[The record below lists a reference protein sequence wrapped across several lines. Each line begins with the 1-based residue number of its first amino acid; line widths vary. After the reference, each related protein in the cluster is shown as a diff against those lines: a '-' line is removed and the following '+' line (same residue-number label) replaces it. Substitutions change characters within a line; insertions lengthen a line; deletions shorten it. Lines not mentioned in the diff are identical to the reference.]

1 MVPSL
6 FSRRSAATRV
16 FPAHAG
22 MVPRT
27 SDDETVMDAFSPPTR
42 GWSLARHR
50 CNKGGRGF
58 LRPRGD
64 GPTVTVGKL
73 PHRTVFPAHAGMVQ
87 TGHVFAIRCLCFPR
101 PRGDG
106 PTHPLNALGF
116 DSFSPPTRGWSPA
129 HTQRARPTAVFP
141 AHAGM
146 VPHRSECRGTGRGFP
161 RPRGDGPEAR
171 EDIAA
176 NMSVFPAHAGMVL

>member
-6 FSRRSAATRV
+6 LSRRSAATRV

-64 GPTVTVGKL
+64 RPTVTVGKL

-106 PTHPLNALGF
+106 PNQLVYQVSVAE
-116 DSFSPPTRGWSPA
+116 
-129 HTQRARPTAVFP
+129 VFP

-146 VPHRSECRGTGRGFP
+146 VP
-161 RPRGDGPEAR
+161 
-171 EDIAA
+171 
-176 NMSVFPAHAGMVL
+176 M